1 MIERRSSFRF
11 NFKSFPRIG
20 LVCNLVRQN
29 LNGNRAFQAGILRF
43 INYPHTPC
51 PKFGANLVMRNGLTD
66 H

>member
-29 LNGNRAFQAGILRF
+29 LNGNRAF
-43 INYPHTPC
+43 YPHTPC